1 MYQKTLKSKI
11 NFKGIGLHSGL
22 VCSLSVKPAEPNS
35 GVKFIRVDYKG
46 KERVIPAH
54 ISNSLPAKLCTTISN
69 KQVSISTI
77 EHLMSALSGMG
88 IDNATIE
95 IDSQELPILDGS
107 SKEFAIAIQSTGVVV
122 QAVEKKYIKIL
133 KKIIVKDKDK
143 FISIEPTSKKKLEID
158 YEIDFHDRVIKKQ
171 SKKIDLEKD
180 GFMQVYDSRTFCL
193 QKDLENIFKMG
204 LAKGGSLEN
213 AIVVSEDKVLNQE
226 GLRYK
231 DEFVRHKILD
241 CIGDL
246 YLAGYSII
254 GKVNCYQG
262 GHDMT
267 RKLLEALIKNKSAW
281 SLTTQKLKNFSTVS
295 SYLPNQLVVNL

>member
-1 MYQKTLKSKI
+1 
-11 NFKGIGLHSGL
+11 
-22 VCSLSVKPAEPNS
+22 
-35 GVKFIRVDYKG
+35 
-46 KERVIPAH
+46 
-54 ISNSLPAKLCTTISN
+54 
-69 KQVSISTI
+69 
-77 EHLMSALSGMG
+77 
-88 IDNATIE
+88 
-95 IDSQELPILDGS
+95 
-107 SKEFAIAIQSTGVVV
+107 
-122 QAVEKKYIKIL
+122 
-133 KKIIVKDKDK
+133 
-143 FISIEPTSKKKLEID
+143 
-158 YEIDFHDRVIKKQ
+158 
-171 SKKIDLEKD
+171 
-180 GFMQVYDSRTFCL
+180 MQVYDSRTFCL

-267 RKLLEALIKNKSAW
+267 RKLLEALIKNKSSW

>member
-1 MYQKTLKSKI
+1 MYQKTIKSKI

-22 VCSLSVKPAEPNS
+22 ICNLVIKPAAPNS
-35 GVKFIRVDYKG
+35 GINFIRVDYKG
-46 KERVIPAH
+46 KEKTIPAY
-54 ISNSLPAKLCTTISN
+54 IDNSLPAKLCTTISN
-69 KQVSISTI
+69 KHVTIATI
-77 EHLMSALSGMG
+77 EHLMSSLSGMG
-88 IDNATIE
+88 IDNATVE

-107 SKEFAIAIQSTGVVV
+107 SKDFVIAIQDTGTTI

-143 FISIEPTSKKKLEID
+143 FISIEPTNKKKLEID
-158 YEIDFHDRVIKKQ
+158 YEINFHDRVIKKQ

-180 GFMQVYDSRTFCL
+180 GFMHVYDARTFCL

-213 AIVVSEDKVLNQE
+213 AIVVSEDKVLNQD

-267 RKLLEALIKNKSAW
+267 RKLLEALIKNKNAW
-281 SLTTQKLKNFSTVS
+281 TLTTQNPKNFSTVS

>member
-107 SKEFAIAIQSTGVVV
+107 SKEFAIAIQNTGVVV

-143 FISIEPTSKKKLEID
+143 FISIEPTNKKKLEID
-158 YEIDFHDRVIKKQ
+158 Y
-171 SKKIDLEKD
+171 
-180 GFMQVYDSRTFCL
+180 
-193 QKDLENIFKMG
+193 
-204 LAKGGSLEN
+204 
-213 AIVVSEDKVLNQE
+213 
-226 GLRYK
+226 
-231 DEFVRHKILD
+231 
-241 CIGDL
+241 
-246 YLAGYSII
+246 
-254 GKVNCYQG
+254 
-262 GHDMT
+262 
-267 RKLLEALIKNKSAW
+267 
-281 SLTTQKLKNFSTVS
+281 
-295 SYLPNQLVVNL
+295 

>member
-35 GVKFIRVDYKG
+35 GISFIRVDYKG

-54 ISNSLPAKLCTTISN
+54 INNSLPAKLCTTISN

-107 SKEFAIAIQSTGVVV
+107 SKEFAIAIQNTGVVV

>member
-11 NFKGIGLHSGL
+11 NFKGISLHSGL
-22 VCSLSVKPAEPNS
+22 VSNLIIKPAAPNS
-35 GVKFIRVDYKG
+35 GINFIRVDYKG
-46 KERVIPAH
+46 KEKIIPAY
-54 ISNSLPAKLCTTISN
+54 IDNSLPAKLCTTISN
-69 KQVSISTI
+69 KHVSISTI

-88 IDNATIE
+88 IDNATVE

-107 SKEFAIAIQSTGVVV
+107 SKEFVIAIQDTGTAI
-122 QAVEKKYIKIL
+122 QGVEKKYIKIL

-143 FISIEPTSKKKLEID
+143 FISIEPTNKNQLEID
-158 YEIDFHDRVIKKQ
+158 YEINFHDRVIKKQ
-171 SKKIDLEKD
+171 SKKIDLEKE

-213 AIVVSEDKVLNQE
+213 AIVVSEDKVLNQD

-246 YLAGYSII
+246 YLAGCSII

-267 RKLLEALIKNKSAW
+267 RKLLEALKKNKNAW
-281 SLTTQKLKNFSTVS
+281 SLTTKNLKKFSTVS

>member
-11 NFKGIGLHSGL
+11 NFKGISLHSGL
-22 VCSLSVKPAEPNS
+22 VSNLIIKPAAPNS
-35 GVKFIRVDYKG
+35 GINFIRVDYKG
-46 KERVIPAH
+46 KEKIIPAY
-54 ISNSLPAKLCTTISN
+54 IDNSLPAKLCTTISN
-69 KQVSISTI
+69 KHVSISTI

-88 IDNATIE
+88 IDNATVE

-107 SKEFAIAIQSTGVVV
+107 SKEFVIAIQDTGTAI
-122 QAVEKKYIKIL
+122 QGVEKKYIKIL

-143 FISIEPTSKKKLEID
+143 FISIEPTNKNQLEID
-158 YEIDFHDRVIKKQ
+158 YEINFHDRVIKKQ

-213 AIVVSEDKVLNQE
+213 AIVVSEDKVLNQD

-246 YLAGYSII
+246 YLAGCSII

-267 RKLLEALIKNKSAW
+267 RKLLEALKKNKNAW
-281 SLTTQKLKNFSTVS
+281 SLTTQNLKKFSTVS